1 MGYDIFIS
9 YKRLGVSKATA
20 SYLYE
25 MLQQKGYNV
34 FFDRK
39 EMRTGKF
46 NEQLFEHIKN
56 ATDIIVLLEKN
67 SLMSWFDH
75 RMEGA
80 ESGDD
85 DGDYQEPHYKTDWFC
100 KEIMHALSLQKANII
115 PILLEG
121 YEMPREK
128 DLPPEMRELSKYHAL
143 SLDSSEAPEFVDN
156 KLAGDALK
164 SLPAHPTFMRR
175 GQGKDAVVG
184 RFLFYTEAKSCDL
197 SECGNPITTLT
208 DDYDEGH
215 PYSYLVDFAGK
226 HLFQAVNNDS
236 CEVVMITS
244 TVGTFCQEY
253 VHVQFSDTRDLW
265 KLTQKEIDA
274 QKDVERLLRWGK
286 GLFEGTSKHKEPD
299 LARSLA
305 CLQRAIRLGS
315 QEALSFFADI
325 GSDLIENN
333 ASAEVVFE
341 WNKIAAEQGNLEA
354 MVNLGRAYYCG
365 KGVKQDDAK
374 ALEWYTKAAE
384 QGFPRAQSILGTR
397 YRKGQGVKQDYGKAL
412 EWYTKASEQGYA
424 VAQRFLGNMYRDA
437 LGVKKDY
444 GKALEWYTKAAE
456 QGYAPAQCNIGL
468 MYQKGQGVK
477 QDYEKALEWFFKA
490 AEQEEKRSINA
501 IAWTYHLMGDYEK
514 ALPWAERALTVKPLQ
529 AYMVDTVA
537 TVYEGLGRYDE
548 ALEQF
553 EKCLRM
559 YEEKGDENGKQRTA
573 DKIEALKEK
582 MNRK

>member
-9 YKRLGVSKATA
+9 YKRLEASSPTA
-20 SYLYE
+20 AYLYRL
-25 MLQQKGYNV
+25 LQDRGYNV
-34 FFDRK
+34 FFDQK

-46 NEQLFEHIKN
+46 NEQLLEHIQN
-56 ATDIIVLLEKN
+56 AAYIMILLEKN
-67 SLMSWFDH
+67 SLRSWFDH
-75 RMEGA
+75 RMEGV

-85 DGDYQEPHYKTDWFC
+85 DGDYQEPRYKTDWFC
-100 KEIMHALSLQKANII
+100 KEIMHALSLKKNNII
-115 PILLEG
+115 PVLLNG
-121 YEMPREK
+121 YSMPEEK
-128 DLPPEMRELSKYHAL
+128 DLPPEMRELSLFQAF
-143 SLDSSEAPEFVDN
+143 SLNVSDAPEFVDD
-156 KLAGDALK
+156 KLVGNALK
-164 SLPAHPTFMRR
+164 SLPTHPSFMRKA
-175 GQGKDAVVG
+175 QGKSGVVG
-184 RFLFYTEAKSCDL
+184 RFLFYTEAKSCEL
-197 SECGNPITTLT
+197 SECGVSITTLT

-226 HLFQAVNNDS
+226 HLFRVVNNDS
-236 CEVVMITS
+236 CEVVTITS
-244 TVGTFCQEY
+244 SVGTFCQEY

-265 KLTQKEIDA
+265 KLTKKEINA
-274 QKDVERLLRWGK
+274 QKDADLLLRWGV
-286 GLFEGTSKHKEPD
+286 GLFKGTSQHQPD
-299 LARSLA
+299 FALSFE

-315 QEALSFFADI
+315 QEALSFIADI
-325 GSDLIENN
+325 VGDPIDSQVPPKV
-333 ASAEVVFE
+333 AFQ
-341 WNKIAAEQGNLEA
+341 WYQIAAEQGNLEA
-354 MVNLGRAYYCG
+354 MVNLGRAYYRG

-384 QGFPRAQSILGTR
+384 QGFPCAQSILGTR
-397 YRKGQGVKQDYGKAL
+397 YRKGQGVEQDYGKAL

-424 VAQRFLGNMYRDA
+424 VAQRYLGNLYRDG
-437 LGVKKDY
+437 LGVERDY

-468 MYQKGQGVK
+468 MYRKGLGVK

-490 AEQEEKRSINA
+490 AEQKEKRSINA
-501 IAWTYHLMGDYEK
+501 IAWTYHLIGDYEK
-514 ALPWAERALTVKPLQ
+514 ALPWAEQALAVNPAQ
-529 AYMVDTVA
+529 AYVVDTVA

-559 YEEKGDENGKQRTA
+559 YEEKGDELGKQRTA